1 MWTRLQIAERASKE
15 MQDGLYVNLG
25 IGIPTLIATLDLKVD
40 VKLQNENGQL
50 GMGPYPYEDE
60 VDPDI
65 ISPSKH
71 TITEVPG
78 VSYFNTADSFA
89 MIRGGHI
96 DISFI
101 GGMQVSEK
109 GDLANWCIPGQLIK
123 GMGGAMDLATAAK
136 RVIILMPHLARGKPR
151 LVKECTLPLTAV
163 ACVDKVITDMGVF
176 RIDDGFVC
184 EELAYGVTREM
195 VKDNTDA
202 EVRWEY

>member
-15 MQDGLYVNLG
+15 MRDGMYCNLG
-25 IGIPTLIATLDLKVD
+25 IGCPTLIATLDLNVD
-40 VKLQNENGQL
+40 VKLHNENGQI
-50 GMGPYPYEDE
+50 GMGPWPYEDE

-65 ISPSKH
+65 ISPSKQ
-71 TITEVPG
+71 TITEVAG
-78 VSYFNTADSFA
+78 ASYFDASESFA

-109 GDLANWCIPGQLIK
+109 GDLANWSIPGQLIK

-136 RVIILMPHLARGKPR
+136 RVIVLMPHLARGKPR
-151 LVKECTLPLTAV
+151 LVRECTLPLTA
-163 ACVDKVITDMGVF
+163 AGSVDMVITDMGVF

-195 VKDNTDA
+195 VRENTDA
-202 EVRWEY
+202 EVRWA